1 MEYFEWHF
9 ATGTISLKRSLD
21 KPIGYI
27 FELRA
32 VASDSGNPKQSTA
45 IDVTLEVRE
54 GDNKPPSFVHGPG
67 SEISLQEGYSRYSE
81 PVAKY
86 TAKSNIPG
94 DDTLFF
100 HLVSG
105 RTEKTNKGLIFF
117 FH

>member
-1 MEYFEWHF
+1 MV
-9 ATGTISLKRSLD
+9 TLRKKLD

-32 VASDSGNPKQSTA
+32 VASDSGNPKQSTE

-54 GDNKPPSFVHGPG
+54 GDNKPPSFTKGPG
-67 SEISLQEGYSRYSE
+67 SEITLKEGYNRYAD

-94 DDTLFF
+94 MLYVFYLNRF
-100 HLVSG
+100 
-105 RTEKTNKGLIFF
+105 
-117 FH
+117 